1 MRAVSIIERRLP
13 LVAVCSSVEPFTTPL
28 HAKPD
33 LSYDVHVSFLL
44 FDNIW
49 NTNYPDWL
57 PFNGKTDLLYRF
69 GIEW

>member
-1 MRAVSIIERRLP
+1 M
-13 LVAVCSSVEPFTTPL
+13 CSGVEPFTTPL

-33 LSYDVHVSFLL
+33 LSYDVSFLL

-57 PFNGKTDLLYRF
+57 PFNGETDLLYRF